1 MIVDGDDPAMKLSVE
16 QAQNAP
22 HYRHCVTAAK
32 PAGSAATTPAPEG
45 KPAETAAQA
54 GETLPSPPEMLAN
67 DPAFKSAY
75 MKALGRYSKEP
86 WLTEL
91 TGPSAPTT
99 KVTVDGIEYTAI
111 NCCKPHDC
119 ADNTMVAFYS
129 AAKKKVYG
137 KVVVAQKS
145 ALIGNPPPA
154 VAKEIGALWFKQ
166 FKSNP

>member
-1 MIVDGDDPAMKLSVE
+1 MRRTIAAASPRPSRRR
-16 QAQNAP
+16 AP
-22 HYRHCVTAAK
+22 GPPRAAAAPTTPAAK
-32 PAGSAATTPAPEG
+32 PAPAAGTAPAAEVLPG
-45 KPAETAAQA
+45 PA
-54 GETLPSPPEMLAN
+54 EMLAT
-67 DPAFKSAY
+67 DAAFKSAY
-75 MKALGRYSKEP
+75 MKTLGRYSKEP

-137 KVVVAQKS
+137 KVVVAGKS

-154 VAKEIGALWFKQ
+154 VAKEIGALWFQQ